1 MIEIHLV
8 EHVEQFTTNLET
20 ESLASSCTHDR
31 FGYTR
36 TSEQSKTKVDRA
48 AADQSASS
56 WEVRREN
63 LPLELNHTYPTRGR
77 EASESVNIY
86 REKGLVA
93 GARNQHYRI
102 RSTNP
107 VRDRRGYVIMT

>member
-8 EHVEQFTTNLET
+8 EHVEQFTTSLET

-63 LPLELNHTYPTRGR
+63 LPLELNHTYRTRGR
-77 EASESVNIY
+77 EARPS
-86 REKGLVA
+86 
-93 GARNQHYRI
+93 
-102 RSTNP
+102 RSTSIEKKGWLRGRDLNP
-107 VRDRRGYVIMT
+107 ATFGL